1 MVLVCVTDQESCD
14 RLIYAGRALAHLEG
28 IDLKVICVRPKKAE
42 RWLASDEVE
51 YLFNVAKELE
61 AEMLVFFNDNAAET
75 VAAYV
80 REGGVS
86 YVLVG
91 MPPEPDNSI
100 FITTLKDQCPGV
112 PVITVDRTGSL
123 QLVPVTQEFPDI

>member
-14 RLIYAGRALAHLEG
+14 RLIYAGRALAHFEG

-86 YVLVG
+86 
-91 MPPEPDNSI
+91 
-100 FITTLKDQCPGV
+100 
-112 PVITVDRTGSL
+112 
-123 QLVPVTQEFPDI
+123 

>member
-14 RLIYAGRALAHLEG
+14 RLIYAGHALAQHEG

-61 AEMLVFFNDNAAET
+61 AEMLVYFNDNAAQT
-75 VAAYV
+75 VATYV
-80 REGGVS
+80 NEGGVS

-91 MPPEPDNSI
+91 MPPEPGNSI
-100 FITTLKDQCPGV
+100 FITTLEDQCPGV
-112 PVITVDRTGSL
+112 SVITVDRAGSL
-123 QLVPVTQEFPDI
+123 HLVPVTQEFPEA